1 MIRAGT
7 ATAAGLAVHPVLALH
22 DIADTVP
29 EVVDTPEITAEAAGR
44 AVDVAPAAEVVAPGI
59 AVHRA
64 RNTGWFWLRRRG
76 RLWLGLRGGSGLR
89 MRGRGWL
96 RRRR

>member
-1 MIRAGT
+1 M
-7 ATAAGLAVHPVLALH
+7 AAGLAVHPVLALH
-22 DIADTVP
+22 DVPRAVP
-29 EVVDTPEITAEAAGR
+29 EVLDAAEVAAEAAR
-44 AVDVAPAAEVVAPGI
+44 WAVDVMAAGEVVAPRI

-64 RNTGWFWLRRRG
+64 RNTGWFWLRGRG